1 MEKEKLD
8 EYLAQYDDEDE
19 GVVVA
24 ALIIMAAGVG
34 ISLILIASMILF
46 NW

>member
-8 EYLAQYDDEDE
+8 EYLSKHDDEDE

-24 ALIIMAAGVG
+24 GLIVMAAGVG

-46 NW
+46 N

>member
-34 ISLILIASMILF
+34 IFLILIAGIVLF
-46 NW
+46 N